1 MQTAVDQIPIR
12 RANIRGLEADLARIK
27 VSHLFLE
34 FDNLF
39 VVNISPFFYL
49 FCYIDSMMNEWDRNV
64 NAINL
69 LSLY

>member
-39 VVNISPFFYL
+39 VVNISPFF
-49 FCYIDSMMNEWDRNV
+49 
-64 NAINL
+64 
-69 LSLY
+69 